1 MHGMIRTGPQRCGL
15 DLLVVFL
22 ALAAGAEGVAEAGP
36 LDAAT
41 RRCLAKRLAA
51 REQKPLA
58 LGPRDAFA
66 VMDPHTGRL
75 LWLGHPGILA
85 KQSHQPGSIFKL
97 ITAYVALGRP
107 EIDPRAVYDCRG
119 WKRDEGHRSAPVRCW
134 LKPGHGPVNLSKA
147 LALSCNLYFARLG
160 VRLSAGSVLEG
171 ARAFGLGR
179 STGSDLPG
187 EVAGTLPVQPVREQ
201 AARLATGQGRNVTVN
216 PLQMLSAVAAVAN
229 GGMLLTPRRDDPG
242 GPRTPQRGVLDDARA
257 LRFLRDAMEEAS
269 TFGTGQAQKLRSLG
283 LAGKTGT
290 AAWARG
296 WKTHAWYVGFAPCRA
311 PRLALCVF
319 VYEGMGSR
327 EAATLARRVMEAVY
341 QEMGNCGLE
350 VHR

>member
-1 MHGMIRTGPQRCGL
+1 M
-15 DLLVVFL
+15 DLVVVLL
-22 ALAAGAEGVAEAGP
+22 ALAAGAEGSAKAGP

-41 RRCLAKRLAA
+41 RRCLAERLAA
-51 REQKPLA
+51 REQGSLD

-66 VMDPHTGRL
+66 VMDPYTGRL
-75 LWLGHPGILA
+75 LWHGHPGVLA
-85 KQSHQPGSIFKL
+85 RQAHRPGSVFKL
-97 ITAYVALGRP
+97 ITAYVAMGRA
-107 EIDPRAVYDCRG
+107 EIDPRVVYECRG

-160 VRLSAGSVLEG
+160 VRLGAGPILAG
-171 ARAFGLGR
+171 ARSFGLGR
-179 STGSDLPG
+179 TTGSDLPG
-187 EVAGTLPVQPVREQ
+187 EVAGTLPAQPVREQ
-201 AARLATGQGRNVTVN
+201 AARLATGQGRNVTVT
-216 PLQMLSAVAAVAN
+216 PLQLLSAVAAVAN
-229 GGMLLTPRRDDPG
+229 GGLLLTPRRDDPG
-242 GPRTPQRGVLDDARA
+242 GPRTPRRGVLDDARA

-269 TFGTGQAQKLRSLG
+269 TFGTGQAQQLNHLG

-290 AAWARG
+290 AAWPRG

-319 VYEGMGSR
+319 VHEGMGSR
-327 EAATLARRVMEAVY
+327 EAATLAREVMEAVY
-341 QEMGNCGLE
+341 QEMRHCGLE